1 MGRPRKNQN
10 TLNEIKENNIQKY
23 ICYKCGTESK
33 SERHTPVFKTELFKG
48 VRNHAP
54 ICRKCLQD
62 LYLHFLHNVYDNDSS
77 LSVKRICCMYNLYYN
92 SEILDVVNNTDKDK
106 LLNDYLKTLN
116 LKQYE
121 SHKGK
126 TFDNTITEEKEFEEI
141 TKKMILEKEVSDET
155 KLFFG
160 VGVASDEEYIYLQN
174 QYDDWT
180 SRYECNN
187 KSQEEIFKQIC
198 FVQLDI
204 VRARRK
210 GIDTRDL
217 QQSFLKLLDSANIQP
232 KQIATNSDDL
242 SNVFGVR
249 ISDWENSDPTPDI
262 DESLQDVDNIGRYID
277 VFFKGHLCKSM
288 GIKNIFSNLY
298 QKFMKKYTVEKPE
311 YEDDEGNDALF
322 DAIFG
327 ADEDDV

>member
-1 MGRPRKNQN
+1 
-10 TLNEIKENNIQKY
+10 
-23 ICYKCGTESK
+23 
-33 SERHTPVFKTELFKG
+33 
-48 VRNHAP
+48 
-54 ICRKCLQD
+54 
-62 LYLHFLHNVYDNDSS
+62 
-77 LSVKRICCMYNLYYN
+77 
-92 SEILDVVNNTDKDK
+92 
-106 LLNDYLKTLN
+106 
-116 LKQYE
+116 
-121 SHKGK
+121 
-126 TFDNTITEEKEFEEI
+126 
-141 TKKMILEKEVSDET
+141 MISEKEVSDET

-160 VGVASDEEYIYLQN
+160 VGVATDEEYIYLQN

-217 QQSFLKLLDSANIQP
+217 QQAFLKLLDSANIQP
-232 KQIATNSDDL
+232 KQIATSSDDL

-249 ISDWENSDPTPDI
+249 ISDWENSAPTPNI

-288 GIKNIFSNLY
+288 GIKNVFSNLY

-327 ADEDDV
+327 TDEDDM